1 MPRSVERALGKSLTV
16 VKPRRMNLISVSIWA
31 CAILSAF
38 VHCAVAIE
46 LYNDNGRIAVAEAK
60 FLGGIQ
66 YANGINYG
74 FGALDS
80 PGETQRATLSLGV
93 KPKLDIKW
101 QFERSELYSTFSMV
115 AATTTLDG
123 ELSGQVARSGD
134 RAIDTDSTK
143 IGWRNDVFDLS
154 VGGQEFTIG
163 DGFVVG
169 DGNFN
174 KGAADGQYWIGAF
187 SAWRNSAVLRV
198 NTKPIRA
205 DFFWLRTDDD
215 LGDARVAGINVET
228 TTKDTFGTLG
238 LMFLEIIDD
247 DGFTLEGM
255 QVASVRGADI
265 KVPGIEN
272 LKLFGEFVIE
282 RGQSDL
288 TGRDIDANGWYI
300 EANYQVFD
308 IMWSPKFYYRFSHF
322 SGDEAGSSD
331 NEEYRGLFFTIFK
344 RDWDTW
350 YQGEITGEFH
360 LFNQNQ
366 ITQMAKL
373 KVYPRADL
381 SLGFWYY
388 THDLDTP
395 QYFGTPV
402 SDTDWAEEINL
413 GIEYYPSDRLYTYW
427 GFAWGTP
434 HQGAVDIFGDD
445 DDTFVVQMFLSYTYR

>member
-1 MPRSVERALGKSLTV
+1 MFIGRLDKTLERRYLKWLSPFILYGIITGVLTPCARAFELDHENGFSAL
-16 VKPRRMNLISVSIWA
+16 
-31 CAILSAF
+31 
-38 VHCAVAIE
+38 
-46 LYNDNGRIAVAEAK
+46 AEVK

-66 YANGINYG
+66 YASGINYG

-80 PGETQRATLSLGV
+80 PGETERAALSLGV
-93 KPKLDIKW
+93 KPKLDLNW
-101 QFERSELYSTFSMV
+101 AFERGELYSMFSMV

-134 RAIDTDSTK
+134 RAVDTDSIK
-143 IGWRNDVFDLS
+143 IGWRSGIIDLS
-154 VGGQEFTIG
+154 VGGQEFTVG

-174 KGAADGQYWIGAF
+174 MGAADGQYWIGAF
-187 SAWRNSAVLRV
+187 TAWRNSAVLRV
-198 NTKPIRA
+198 DTKPIRA

-215 LGDARVAGINVET
+215 LGDARVVGMNVET
-228 TTKDTFGTLG
+228 TTKETFGTFG
-238 LMFLEIIDD
+238 LMVLEIIDD
-247 DGFTLEGM
+247 DDFALEGM
-255 QVASVRGADI
+255 RVASVRGSDI
-265 KVPGIEN
+265 KVPGIDN
-272 LKLFGEFVIE
+272 LKLFGEYVIE

-288 TGRDIDANGWYI
+288 TGRDIDANGWYV
-300 EANYQVFD
+300 EANYQLVD
-308 IMWSPKFYYRFSHF
+308 ILWQPKFFYRFAHF
-322 SGDEAGSSD
+322 SGDESGTDD

-350 YQGEITGEFH
+350 YQGEVTGEFH

-366 ITQMAKL
+366 ITQMAKM
-373 KVYPRADL
+373 KVYPRPDL

-395 QYFGTPV
+395 QYFGTVV

-413 GIEYYPSDRLYTYW
+413 GIEYYPNDRLYTYW

-434 HQGAVDIFGDD
+434 HQGAVDVFGNDG
-445 DDTFVVQMFLSYTYR
+445 DTLIAQMFLSYTYR